1 MTYSLR
7 VHPEAAG
14 ELLDAIRYYE
24 ERAGAGVDFA
34 TAARAARRD
43 VQRSPEAWPPVPYWT
58 GSPEIRSRSVGQFPY
73 RAVYYLRGREVV
85 LIAYA
90 HEKRRPG
97 YWRHRTS
104 E

>member
-1 MTYSLR
+1 MRSATTKNVQEQELTSRRRLVPREGTYSVRLR
-7 VHPEAAG
+7 RG
-14 ELLDAIRYYE
+14 
-24 ERAGAGVDFA
+24 
-34 TAARAARRD
+34 
-43 VQRSPEAWPPVPYWT
+43 PPVPYWT
-58 GSPEIRSRSVGQFPY
+58 GSPEIRNRSVGQFPY